1 MSPDEVGGADESGG
15 AAGAGEAAPAP
26 IDPRL
31 VEYARTHDRALRNA
45 LVEDNMGLALHFTTR
60 YRRSDTED
68 DDLRQVAL
76 LGLVKAIDRFDP
88 TRGVAFSTF
97 AGRTIDGELKRHF
110 RDQTWA
116 LRVPR
121 SVKDLN
127 VSVRRASEAL
137 EQQLSRSPTVR
148 ELADHLDVSVDE
160 VIGALGATAARR
172 AGSLDDLD
180 PQGATTTPRAGS
192 SLDVRPEL
200 VAQFLGT
207 RVVRVQQRGA
217 IVGQQEIEPLPAPQG
232 GPVGRG
238 DLQGRRRVLHR
249 LEVGGVVEVQ
259 AAMADRRML
268 GCEPRRGVIR
278 AGDIHHGDVALG
290 TARGKQRIHCGRQR
304 RHVVVRDDRDLDVGR
319 KWQQR
324 HEVRVN
330 HQRRPSPGKR

>member
-121 SVKDLN
+121 SVKDLH

-180 PQGATTTPRAGS
+180 PQGATTTPRTVS
-192 SLDVRPEL
+192 S
-200 VAQFLGT
+200 
-207 RVVRVQQRGA
+207 
-217 IVGQQEIEPLPAPQG
+217 PAEDLLEDRDE
-232 GPVGRG
+232 VGRLLSTLG
-238 DLQGRRRVLHR
+238 PREREIIRLRFYEHLSQEQIAERVGLSQMHVSRLLRRSF
-249 LEVGGVVEVQ
+249 EQ
-259 AAMADRRML
+259 MRRS
-268 GCEPRRGVIR
+268 
-278 AGDIHHGDVALG
+278 G
-290 TARGKQRIHCGRQR
+290 TP
-304 RHVVVRDDRDLDVGR
+304 
-319 KWQQR
+319 
-324 HEVRVN
+324 
-330 HQRRPSPGKR
+330 PS

>member
-1 MSPDEVGGADESGG
+1 MSPDEVGG

-121 SVKDLN
+121 SVKDLH

-180 PQGATTTPRAGS
+180 PQGATTTPRTVS
-192 SLDVRPEL
+192 S
-200 VAQFLGT
+200 
-207 RVVRVQQRGA
+207 
-217 IVGQQEIEPLPAPQG
+217 PAEDLLEDRDE
-232 GPVGRG
+232 VGRLLSTLG
-238 DLQGRRRVLHR
+238 PREREIIRLRFYEHLSQEQIAERVGLSQMHVSRLLRRSF
-249 LEVGGVVEVQ
+249 EQ
-259 AAMADRRML
+259 MRRS
-268 GCEPRRGVIR
+268 
-278 AGDIHHGDVALG
+278 G
-290 TARGKQRIHCGRQR
+290 TP
-304 RHVVVRDDRDLDVGR
+304 
-319 KWQQR
+319 
-324 HEVRVN
+324 
-330 HQRRPSPGKR
+330 PS

>member
-1 MSPDEVGGADESGG
+1 
-15 AAGAGEAAPAP
+15 GEAAPAP

-121 SVKDLN
+121 SVKDLH

-180 PQGATTTPRAGS
+180 PQGATTTPRTVS
-192 SLDVRPEL
+192 S
-200 VAQFLGT
+200 
-207 RVVRVQQRGA
+207 
-217 IVGQQEIEPLPAPQG
+217 PAEDLLEDRDE
-232 GPVGRG
+232 VGRLLSTLG
-238 DLQGRRRVLHR
+238 PREREIIRLRFYEHLSQEQIAERVGLSQMHVSRLLRRSF
-249 LEVGGVVEVQ
+249 EQ
-259 AAMADRRML
+259 MRRS
-268 GCEPRRGVIR
+268 
-278 AGDIHHGDVALG
+278 G
-290 TARGKQRIHCGRQR
+290 TP
-304 RHVVVRDDRDLDVGR
+304 
-319 KWQQR
+319 
-324 HEVRVN
+324 
-330 HQRRPSPGKR
+330 PS

>member
-1 MSPDEVGGADESGG
+1 MSPDEAGGAGG
-15 AAGAGEAAPAP
+15 AAGAGEVAPAP

-180 PQGATTTPRAGS
+180 PQGATTTPRTDS
-192 SLDVRPEL
+192 S
-200 VAQFLGT
+200 
-207 RVVRVQQRGA
+207 
-217 IVGQQEIEPLPAPQG
+217 PAEDRLEDRDE
-232 GPVGRG
+232 VGRLLSTLG
-238 DLQGRRRVLHR
+238 PREREIIRLRFYEHLSQEQIAERVGLSQMHVSRLLRRSF
-249 LEVGGVVEVQ
+249 EQ
-259 AAMADRRML
+259 MRRS
-268 GCEPRRGVIR
+268 
-278 AGDIHHGDVALG
+278 G
-290 TARGKQRIHCGRQR
+290 TP
-304 RHVVVRDDRDLDVGR
+304 
-319 KWQQR
+319 
-324 HEVRVN
+324 
-330 HQRRPSPGKR
+330 PS

>member
-1 MSPDEVGGADESGG
+1 MSPDESGG

-121 SVKDLN
+121 SVKDLH
-127 VSVRRASEAL
+127 VSVRRATEAL

-180 PQGATTTPRAGS
+180 PQGATTTPRTVS
-192 SLDVRPEL
+192 S
-200 VAQFLGT
+200 
-207 RVVRVQQRGA
+207 
-217 IVGQQEIEPLPAPQG
+217 PAEDLLEDRDE
-232 GPVGRG
+232 VGRLLSTLG
-238 DLQGRRRVLHR
+238 PREREIIRLRFYEHLSQEQIAERVGLSQMHVSRLLRRSF
-249 LEVGGVVEVQ
+249 EQ
-259 AAMADRRML
+259 MRRS
-268 GCEPRRGVIR
+268 
-278 AGDIHHGDVALG
+278 G
-290 TARGKQRIHCGRQR
+290 TP
-304 RHVVVRDDRDLDVGR
+304 
-319 KWQQR
+319 
-324 HEVRVN
+324 
-330 HQRRPSPGKR
+330 PS

>member
-1 MSPDEVGGADESGG
+1 MSPDESGG

-121 SVKDLN
+121 SVKDLH

-180 PQGATTTPRAGS
+180 PQGATTTPRTVS
-192 SLDVRPEL
+192 S
-200 VAQFLGT
+200 
-207 RVVRVQQRGA
+207 
-217 IVGQQEIEPLPAPQG
+217 PAEDLLEDRDE
-232 GPVGRG
+232 VGRLLSTLG
-238 DLQGRRRVLHR
+238 PREREIIRLRFYEHLSQEQIAERVGLSQMHVSRLLRRSF
-249 LEVGGVVEVQ
+249 EQ
-259 AAMADRRML
+259 MRRS
-268 GCEPRRGVIR
+268 
-278 AGDIHHGDVALG
+278 G
-290 TARGKQRIHCGRQR
+290 TP
-304 RHVVVRDDRDLDVGR
+304 
-319 KWQQR
+319 
-324 HEVRVN
+324 
-330 HQRRPSPGKR
+330 PS

>member
-1 MSPDEVGGADESGG
+1 MSPDEVGGAGEAGE

-45 LVEDNMGLALHFTTR
+45 LVEDNMGLALYFTTR

-121 SVKDLN
+121 SVKDLH

-180 PQGATTTPRAGS
+180 PQGATTTPRTVS
-192 SLDVRPEL
+192 S
-200 VAQFLGT
+200 
-207 RVVRVQQRGA
+207 
-217 IVGQQEIEPLPAPQG
+217 PAEDLLEDRDE
-232 GPVGRG
+232 VGRLLSTLG
-238 DLQGRRRVLHR
+238 PREREIIRLRFYEHLSQEQIAERVGLSQMHVSRLLRRSF
-249 LEVGGVVEVQ
+249 EQ
-259 AAMADRRML
+259 MRRS
-268 GCEPRRGVIR
+268 
-278 AGDIHHGDVALG
+278 G
-290 TARGKQRIHCGRQR
+290 TP
-304 RHVVVRDDRDLDVGR
+304 
-319 KWQQR
+319 
-324 HEVRVN
+324 
-330 HQRRPSPGKR
+330 PS

>member
-1 MSPDEVGGADESGG
+1 MSPDESGG

-45 LVEDNMGLALHFTTR
+45 LVEDNMGLALYFTTR

-121 SVKDLN
+121 SVKDLH

-180 PQGATTTPRAGS
+180 PQGATTTPRTVS
-192 SLDVRPEL
+192 S
-200 VAQFLGT
+200 
-207 RVVRVQQRGA
+207 
-217 IVGQQEIEPLPAPQG
+217 PAEDLLEDRDE
-232 GPVGRG
+232 VGRLLSTLG
-238 DLQGRRRVLHR
+238 PREREIIRLRFYEHLSQEQIAERVGLSQMHVSRLLRRSF
-249 LEVGGVVEVQ
+249 EQ
-259 AAMADRRML
+259 MRRS
-268 GCEPRRGVIR
+268 
-278 AGDIHHGDVALG
+278 G
-290 TARGKQRIHCGRQR
+290 TP
-304 RHVVVRDDRDLDVGR
+304 
-319 KWQQR
+319 
-324 HEVRVN
+324 
-330 HQRRPSPGKR
+330 PS

>member
-1 MSPDEVGGADESGG
+1 MRPDEAG
-15 AAGAGEAAPAP
+15 GAGEAAPAP

-121 SVKDLN
+121 SVKDLH

-160 VIGALGATAARR
+160 VIGALGATAAPARGQPGR
-172 AGSLDDLD
+172 PRPPGRDHD
-180 PQGATTTPRAGS
+180 PSGG
-192 SLDVRPEL
+192 
-200 VAQFLGT
+200 FL
-207 RVVRVQQRGA
+207 
-217 IVGQQEIEPLPAPQG
+217 
-232 GPVGRG
+232 
-238 DLQGRRRVLHR
+238 
-249 LEVGGVVEVQ
+249 
-259 AAMADRRML
+259 
-268 GCEPRRGVIR
+268 PRRGPAGGPRRGRSPAVDAR
-278 AGDIHHGDVALG
+278 APRTGDHPAPLLRAPEPGADRGAGRVVAD
-290 TARGKQRIHCGRQR
+290 ARVAPAASELRADAAF
-304 RHVVVRDDRDLDVGR
+304 RHTPLLTRSVRCFTTWTL
-319 KWQQR
+319 
-324 HEVRVN
+324 
-330 HQRRPSPGKR
+330 